1 MLDTLSDTKDIC
13 MTFANRIL
21 YDFLLALQLLSN
33 HAPEGRPGMSD
44 VSPLSGILGLS
55 FDSTLLSPLLFL
67 QCIHNTVIVDPMAS
81 INTPPPL
88 KKKTFKE
95 PPSLNFAYMSYTKY
109 PDVSCNQIG

>member
-55 FDSTLLSPLLFL
+55 FDSTLPSALLFFCL
-67 QCIHNTVIVDPMAS
+67 VLYPFCLIVFCLLALS
-81 INTPPPL
+81 SKLFSRKFFNI
-88 KKKTFKE
+88 FR
-95 PPSLNFAYMSYTKY
+95 
-109 PDVSCNQIG
+109 